1 MSLITFAQESL
12 VDSRF
17 KQLAIDLQGQVDELK
32 HKVVKLE
39 ATNDQR
45 TNKDHRKTDRKQ
57 KRQVKQGSSL
67 SVCKSSSS
75 LCTYYHPDHPD
86 ARPRKSN
93 SYGVV
98 AETSNNEMVQDQSN
112 NVKIGMPT
120 SCQDLLLLGHKLN
133 GFYSVKSS
141 QPNVKGTKMETIYC
155 DFQSDSN
162 GYYLARILLLTFFSI
177 AVLIIIL
184 FGLTFRKG
192 AIRK

>member
-32 HKVVKLE
+32 HKVVRLE

-75 LCTYYHPDHPD
+75 LCTYSYLNRSH
-86 ARPRKSN
+86 AGRKIKSN
-93 SYGVV
+93 YTPTITTFVDTMLNDS
-98 AETSNNEMVQDQSN
+98 SNKV
-112 NVKIGMPT
+112 
-120 SCQDLLLLGHKLN
+120 C
-133 GFYSVKSS
+133 
-141 QPNVKGTKMETIYC
+141 GTFIFT
-155 DFQSDSN
+155 
-162 GYYLARILLLTFFSI
+162 
-177 AVLIIIL
+177 
-184 FGLTFRKG
+184 
-192 AIRK
+192 

>member
-1 MSLITFAQESL
+1 LSLITPAQESL

-17 KQLAIDLQGQVDELK
+17 NQLAIDLQGQVDELK

-45 TNKDHRKTDRKQ
+45 TNKDHRKTARKQ

-93 SYGVV
+93 SYGVA
-98 AETSNNEMVQDQSN
+98 AEINNEMVQDQPN
-112 NVKIGMPT
+112 NVKMGMPT
-120 SCQDLLLLGHKLN
+120 SCKDLLLLGHKLN

-162 GYYLARILLLTFFSI
+162 GYYLAR
-177 AVLIIIL
+177 ALINI
-184 FGLTFRKG
+184 F
-192 AIRK
+192 

>member
-1 MSLITFAQESL
+1 MQESL

-17 KQLAIDLQGQVDELK
+17 KQLAVDLQGQVDELK
-32 HKVVKLE
+32 QKVVRLE

-45 TNKDHRKTDRKQ
+45 ANKDHRHTAGKQ
-57 KRQVKQGSSL
+57 KRQAKQGSL

-75 LCTYYHPDHPD
+75 LCTHFHPDHPD

-93 SYGVV
+93 SYGVA
-98 AETSNNEMVQDQSN
+98 AETNTEMVQDQSN

-120 SCQDLLLLGHKLN
+120 SCKDLQLLGHKLN

-141 QPNVKGTKMETIYC
+141 QPNEKGTKMETIYC

-162 GYYLARILLLTFFSI
+162 GF
-177 AVLIIIL
+177 
-184 FGLTFRKG
+184 
-192 AIRK
+192 